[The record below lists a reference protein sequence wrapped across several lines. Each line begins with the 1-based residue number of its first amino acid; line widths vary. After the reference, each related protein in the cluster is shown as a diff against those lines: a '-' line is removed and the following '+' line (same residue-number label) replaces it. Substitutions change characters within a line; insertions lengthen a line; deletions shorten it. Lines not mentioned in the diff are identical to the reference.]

1 MSTEEECDCPPEGLP
16 DYMGTFADLMALLM
30 CFFVLLLAFSEM
42 DVLKFK
48 QIAGSMKY
56 AFGVQNKVEVKDIPK
71 GTSVIAQE
79 FSPGKP
85 TPTMIEAIMQHTVEI
100 TKESLEFDE
109 PVEEDPQEGEGDK
122 SDTGEGDSA
131 NVGAGEKQASG
142 EGQASAQGQ
151 ASESLA
157 REIAVKMSAQLD
169 SGQIEL
175 LAKDNIVVIRIRE
188 SGSFASGSDRI
199 EPSFIGVL
207 GRIAEILQDTDGEIR
222 VAGHTDNL
230 PIETER
236 FRSNWELSGG
246 RAGSVV
252 RELLKNE
259 ALERERFVITGYA
272 DTRPLDTN
280 ETPQGRAKN
289 RRVEIIIVQG
299 ESTPSNILGV
309 TGADAAAQTESND
322 EPEN

>member
-1 MSTEEECDCPPEGLP
+1 MSDEDECNCPPEGLP
-16 DYMGTFADLMALLM
+16 AYMGTFADLMALLM

-71 GTSVIAQE
+71 GTSIIAQE

-109 PVEEDPQEGEGDK
+109 PIEEDPDQGEGKD
-122 SDTGEGDSA
+122 SNTGLGEST
-131 NVGAGEKQASG
+131 NVGVDQQQADA
-142 EGQASAQGQ
+142 QAAELAIKLAQQ
-151 ASESLA
+151 
-157 REIAVKMSAQLD
+157 MSQELD

-175 LAKDNIVVIRIRE
+175 LAKGSMVVIRIRE
-188 SGSFASGSDRI
+188 NGSFKSGSDRI
-199 EPSFIGVL
+199 EPNFVEVLRKIGD
-207 GRIAEILQDTDGEIR
+207 ILKNTQGEIR

-252 RELLKNE
+252 RELLKDPE
-259 ALERERFVITGYA
+259 LVRERFVITGYA
-272 DTRPLDTN
+272 DTRPLADNNTS
-280 ETPQGRAKN
+280 EGRARN

-299 ESTPSNILGV
+299 EVGSSSILGV
-309 TGADAAAQTESND
+309 SGDELDPRVEDSSDDSNTESD
-322 EPEN
+322 GQ

>member
-1 MSTEEECDCPPEGLP
+1 MSDEEECKCPPEGLP

-109 PVEEDPQEGEGDK
+109 PVEKDPEQGEGDFK
-122 SDTGEGDSA
+122 DKGQGDSS
-131 NVGAGEKQASG
+131 NQGQGEKQA
-142 EGQASAQGQ
+142 EVSAAAEQ
-151 ASESLA
+151 LA
-157 REIAVKMSAQLD
+157 RDIAAMMSEQLD

-175 LAKDNIVVIRIRE
+175 LAKDNLVVIRIRE
-188 SGSFASGSDRI
+188 SGSFASGSDLI
-199 EPSFIGVL
+199 EPGFIGVL
-207 GRIAEILQDTDGEIR
+207 SKIGTILKQTEGEIR

-252 RELLKNE
+252 RELLKDPE
-259 ALERERFVITGYA
+259 LVRDRFVITGYA

-280 ETPQGRAKN
+280 DTAAGRARN

-299 ESTPSNILGV
+299 DGAPSSILAVSG
-309 TGADAAAQTESND
+309 D
-322 EPEN
+322 E

>member
-1 MSTEEECDCPPEGLP
+1 MSDEEECKCPPEGLP

-109 PVEEDPQEGEGDK
+109 PVEKDPEQGEGDFK
-122 SDTGEGDSA
+122 DKGQGDSS
-131 NVGAGEKQASG
+131 NQGQGEKQA
-142 EGQASAQGQ
+142 EVSAAAEQ
-151 ASESLA
+151 LA
-157 REIAVKMSAQLD
+157 RDIAAMMSEQLD

-175 LAKDNIVVIRIRE
+175 LAKDNLVVIRIRE
-188 SGSFASGSDRI
+188 SGSFASGSDLI
-199 EPSFIGVL
+199 EPGFIGVL
-207 GRIAEILQDTDGEIR
+207 SKIGTILKQTEGEIR

-252 RELLKNE
+252 RELLKDPE
-259 ALERERFVITGYA
+259 LVRDRFVITGYA

-280 ETPQGRAKN
+280 DTAAGRARN

-299 ESTPSNILGV
+299 DGAPSSILGV
-309 TGADAAAQTESND
+309 SGD
-322 EPEN
+322 E

>member
-1 MSTEEECDCPPEGLP
+1 MSTEDECDCPPEGLP

-85 TPTMIEAIMQHTVEI
+85 TPTMIEAVMQETVDI
-100 TKESLEFDE
+100 TKETLEFDE

-131 NVGAGEKQASG
+131 NIGAGDKQSSG
-142 EGQASAQGQ
+142 ESE

-309 TGADAAAQTESND
+309 TGADANAETGSNEES
-322 EPEN
+322 EN

>member
-1 MSTEEECDCPPEGLP
+1 MEEECNCPPEGLP

-48 QIAGSMKY
+48 QIAGSMKF
-56 AFGVQNKVEVKDIPK
+56 AFGVQNKIEVKDIPK
-71 GTSVIAQE
+71 GTSIIAQE

-109 PVEEDPQEGEGDK
+109 PVEQDPEEGDGDK
-122 SDTGEGDSA
+122 SDTGDGEQA
-131 NVGAGEKQASG
+131 NLGTGEKEAIAKAEQ
-142 EGQASAQGQ
+142 
-151 ASESLA
+151 LA
-157 REIAVKMSAQLD
+157 REIAAKMSQQLD

-175 LAKDNIVVIRIRE
+175 LAKDSIVVIRIRE

-199 EPSFIGVL
+199 ERNFIGVL
-207 GRIAEILQDTDGEIR
+207 EKIAEILKDTDGEIR

-230 PIETER
+230 PIDTER

-252 RELLKNE
+252 RELLKHPG
-259 ALERERFVITGYA
+259 LERDRFVITGYA
-272 DTRPLDTN
+272 DTRPIAPNDTVD
-280 ETPQGRAKN
+280 GRAKN

-299 ESTPSNILGV
+299 KTTPSNILGIS
-309 TGADAAAQTESND
+309 GDADGEV
-322 EPEN
+322 EG

>member
-1 MSTEEECDCPPEGLP
+1 VSDEEECKCPPEGLP

-109 PVEEDPQEGEGDK
+109 PVEKDPEQGEGDFK
-122 SDTGEGDSA
+122 DKGQGDSS
-131 NVGAGEKQASG
+131 NQGQGEKQA
-142 EGQASAQGQ
+142 EVSAAAEQ
-151 ASESLA
+151 LA
-157 REIAVKMSAQLD
+157 RDIAAMMSEQLD

-175 LAKDNIVVIRIRE
+175 LAKDNLVVIRIRE
-188 SGSFASGSDRI
+188 SGSFASGSDLI
-199 EPSFIGVL
+199 EPGFIGVL
-207 GRIAEILQDTDGEIR
+207 SKIGTILKQTEGEIR

-252 RELLKNE
+252 RELLKDPE
-259 ALERERFVITGYA
+259 LARDRFVITGYA

-280 ETPQGRAKN
+280 DTAAGRARN

-299 ESTPSNILGV
+299 NGAPSSILGV
-309 TGADAAAQTESND
+309 SGD
-322 EPEN
+322 E

>member
-1 MSTEEECDCPPEGLP
+1 MSDEEECKCPPEGLP

-109 PVEEDPQEGEGDK
+109 PVEKDPEQGEGDFK
-122 SDTGEGDSA
+122 DKGQGDSS
-131 NVGAGEKQASG
+131 NQGQGEKQA
-142 EGQASAQGQ
+142 EVSAAAEQ
-151 ASESLA
+151 LA
-157 REIAVKMSAQLD
+157 RDIAAMMSEQLD

-175 LAKDNIVVIRIRE
+175 LAKDNLVVIRIRE
-188 SGSFASGSDRI
+188 SGSFASGSDLI
-199 EPSFIGVL
+199 EPGFIGVL
-207 GRIAEILQDTDGEIR
+207 SKIGTILKQTEGEIR

-252 RELLKNE
+252 RELLKDPE
-259 ALERERFVITGYA
+259 LARDRFVITGYA

-280 ETPQGRAKN
+280 DTAAGRARN

-299 ESTPSNILGV
+299 NGAPSSILGV
-309 TGADAAAQTESND
+309 SGD
-322 EPEN
+322 E

>member
-1 MSTEEECDCPPEGLP
+1 MSEQEDCNCPPEGLP
-16 DYMGTFADLMALLM
+16 AYMGTFADLMALLM

-85 TPTMIEAIMQHTVEI
+85 TPTVIESIMQHTVEV

-109 PVEEDPQEGEGDK
+109 PVEKDPEQGEGDK
-122 SDTGEGDSA
+122 SDTGEGDA
-131 NVGAGEKQASG
+131 TNIGKGDQ
-142 EGQASAQGQ
+142 QGQ
-151 ASESLA
+151 GQVEVTVAAEQLA
-157 REIAVKMSAQLD
+157 RDIAAKMSEQLD

-175 LAKDNIVVIRIRE
+175 LAKDNLVVIRIRE
-188 SGSFASGSDRI
+188 SGSFSSGSDRI
-199 EPSFIGVL
+199 EPSFLGVL
-207 GRIAEILQDTDGEIR
+207 GKIGDILKDTSGEIR

-252 RELLKNE
+252 RELLKNPE
-259 ALERERFVITGYA
+259 LQRDRFVITGYA
-272 DTRPLDTN
+272 DTRPLDSN
-280 ETPQGRAKN
+280 DSAAGRARN

-299 ESTPSNILGV
+299 NSAPSSILGV
-309 TGADAAAQTESND
+309 SGD
-322 EPEN
+322 ETTSTTSEEG

>member
-1 MSTEEECDCPPEGLP
+1 MEEECNCPPAGLP
-16 DYMGTFADLMALLM
+16 EYMGTFADLMALLM

-109 PVEEDPQEGEGDK
+109 PTEQEPDEGEGQE
-122 SDTGEGDSA
+122 SDTGQGSQA
-131 NVGAGEKQASG
+131 NIGEAEQAAAKA
-142 EGQASAQGQ
+142 E
-151 ASESLA
+151 ELA
-157 REIAVKMSAQLD
+157 REIAAKMSQQLN

-199 EPSFIGVL
+199 EPSFKGVL
-207 GRIAEILQDTDGEIR
+207 AKIADILKETDGEIR

-230 PIETER
+230 PIDTER

-246 RAGSVV
+246 RAASVV
-252 RELLKNE
+252 RELLKNPE
-259 ALERERFVITGYA
+259 LKRERFVITGYA
-272 DTRPLDTN
+272 DTRPIASNDTP
-280 ETPQGRAKN
+280 EGRAKN

-299 ESTPSNILGV
+299 QTTPSTIIGIS
-309 TGADAAAQTESND
+309 GDDAVGEVEQ
-322 EPEN
+322 